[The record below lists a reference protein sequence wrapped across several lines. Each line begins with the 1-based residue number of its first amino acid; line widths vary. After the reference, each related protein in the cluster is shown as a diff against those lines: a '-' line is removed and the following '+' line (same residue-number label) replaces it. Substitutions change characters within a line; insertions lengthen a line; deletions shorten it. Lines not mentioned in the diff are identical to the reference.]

1 MPGSSSLVRQQ
12 LVIATVAAFL
22 LLSAAKGHCSL
33 DAKWITKTLSSC
45 ASLGQT
51 CAGVAV
57 YRAEKTAPGINQ
69 RPSVKSNRRACCPY
83 RLAPT
88 WMGKSLYQM
97 NPIGPVNT
105 FST

>member
-1 MPGSSSLVRQQ
+1 MPGSASLVRQH

-22 LLSAAKGHCSL
+22 LLSAR
-33 DAKWITKTLSSC
+33 
-45 ASLGQT
+45 
-51 CAGVAV
+51 
-57 YRAEKTAPGINQ
+57 RAIAHRCQMDHKNAFQLRESGPNLRWCCGISGRKNGPRHYQ
-69 RPSVKSNRRACCPY
+69 RPSVKSDRRACCPY
-83 RLAPT
+83 RLALT